1 MARLTAIELTRWR
14 SFERTQR
21 LELRPLTLLFGWNNT
36 GKSALLRALPILAD
50 SVRDDAV
57 TPLNLT
63 GPAARGATFRD
74 VSWRRGRK
82 GLSVALE
89 WEGAPTP
96 RYEVDLMLYDPEGAS
111 PRILVDHFA
120 WRDEKGALTTG
131 NWLRTEPVGPELT
144 YQTSGTPKGRTGIQF
159 AGLSPR
165 TRDQTLAGALAGLA
179 PRLDALDTAVQ
190 WIGSVRAAPLGPVAV
205 PEGIPRLIAPDGSD
219 FVTFLQSE
227 PDVLRSVNEW
237 FREHTNRALELRQ
250 IAPGFVQPE
259 FRHLTSSHAQRLADH
274 GEGLLQVLPVLTA
287 LARAGRG
294 EADPAAPRIL
304 AIEDPE
310 SHLHPRLQHALANH
324 FARVAMTATPP
335 SVVLETHSQHLL
347 LAVQLAVARGDLD
360 PSRVAIYWVAQDADG
375 ASEAVRIDV
384 ETNGD
389 LRDWPPGV
397 YDDVIDM
404 ARDLTARRWGIS
416 G

>member
-21 LELRPLTLLFGWNNT
+21 LELRPLTLIFGWNNT
-36 GKSALLRALPILAD
+36 GKSALLRALPIIAD

-57 TPLNLT
+57 SPLNLT
-63 GPAARGATFRD
+63 GPAARGANFRD
-74 VSWRRGRK
+74 VSWKRSRK
-82 GLSVALE
+82 GLSIALE
-89 WEGAPTP
+89 WEGTPTP
-96 RYEVDLMLYDPEGAS
+96 RYEVDLMLYDSEGAS

-131 NWLRTEPVGPELT
+131 NWLRTEPVGSKLT
-144 YQTSGTPKGRTGIQF
+144 YQTSGSPQGRSAIQF
-159 AGLSPR
+159 SGLTPR
-165 TRDQTLAGALAGLA
+165 TRDRSLASTLAGLA

-190 WIGSVRAAPLGPVAV
+190 WIGSVRVAPLGPVVV

-219 FVTFLQSE
+219 CVTFLQSE
-227 PDVLRSVNEW
+227 TGVLRSVNEW
-237 FREHTNRALELRQ
+237 FREHAARELELQQ
-250 IAPGFVQPE
+250 IAPGFVQPA
-259 FRHLTSSHAQRLADH
+259 FRHLKSSHAQRLADH

-287 LARAGRG
+287 LARARR
-294 EADPAAPRIL
+294 EESDPATPRML

-324 FARVAMTATPP
+324 FASVAMSATPP
-335 SVVLETHSQHLL
+335 SVVLETHSQHFL

-360 PSRVAIYWVAQDADG
+360 PSRVAIYWVAQDTDG
-375 ASEAVRIDV
+375 ASDAVRIDV
-384 ETNGD
+384 EANGD
-389 LRDWPPGV
+389 LRDWPPGI
-397 YDDVIDM
+397 YDDVVDM

-416 G
+416 Q